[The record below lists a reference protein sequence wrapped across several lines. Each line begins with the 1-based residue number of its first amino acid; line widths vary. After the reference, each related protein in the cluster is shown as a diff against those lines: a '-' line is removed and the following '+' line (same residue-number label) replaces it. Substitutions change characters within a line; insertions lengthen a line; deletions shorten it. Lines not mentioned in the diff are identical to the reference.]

1 MNIKIPN
8 PSNMRIR
15 RTLWSLLCL
24 LLTGQALQANA
35 QDAVAVGAQIT
46 SEANIVSGKAYVIY
60 YVGNGASGY
69 MKDTGSAY
77 TGKDDSTP
85 NERAV
90 YYFTANGDGTWK
102 VKNFYTGNYWGTPTS
117 NDNSYIGTAAE
128 DAAGS
133 WALNFQSNGNI
144 APSCNS
150 HSWNRSGSNVHPSSV
165 GTINVNQ
172 LQIFEVPLSTTA
184 LSELISHDISIASE
198 AAATVVTG
206 QWYVMSQRT
215 RSSYVYE
222 DATTHTLKHTQTKPG
237 GKATTNASY
246 LVQLVSGT
254 DGNYYIKNGLGN
266 YIGQITAS
274 INVPTTALKEEQH
287 AVQKINNTDGHYS
300 VQCTSNSV
308 VLDANDFTLG
318 DPATVVGWGTT
329 VPTATGSN
337 NDWAFYPVELIPT
350 ASEVYTLNNTN
361 NNRGALVYNGT
372 SNNVALVASA
382 NLNASNANHQWVLY
396 PTATDGQ
403 YYLYNVGADKFAI
416 PTSIAQ
422 DDQNA
427 WVFSNN
433 AVAVTLLNQGNGKFR
448 IKMATNPVNGTN
460 AAVLGV
466 NINRTPAVFNYN
478 DAGSD
483 FAFTL
488 VEGVNASTQVEAAV
502 GRLITSLTPLNSYPQ
517 QSGWYAIQIRGK
529 QNTAAYAGRF
539 MQMAPQLYNNLYPLT
554 FTGAINVQPAVT
566 DPTFLTYI
574 SHTSWDVNTWQLPDG
589 RYLVNNG
596 NNKFPTP
603 SLTAGN
609 VLCGYSNGNYFK
621 EANNYY
627 ADPYNNNAN
636 YFIGETTS
644 MRTAYTVYPIDL
656 EDAGLVPWKVNIS
669 ENPSDRQVT
678 CARNDVS
685 GLTAVYNNGYFFLP
699 DDVTP
704 SASDFTTASYNGK
717 TPDFVIDTEN
727 HLITVNYLFTSDKVY
742 TITNTNEGA
751 TRGSLIYNPDNTK
764 WVWASGKSG
773 TFDASQA
780 NSQWVFIPTGTANQY
795 YLYNVGAGKF
805 AIPMKGGTYGNGNS
819 YSWGFS
825 DNAVAIKLIQQSDGS
840 FKMYSVTHNVVISI
854 STNYTGPVI
863 FFDDN
868 GAKFNISL
876 VDGQNQSAAATAA
889 ANKLYNN
896 RTDTKL
902 TAAPASDGWYA
913 IKIQSKTGQAGY
925 ANNFLYTLATE
936 YNNSGTYYPLAHASE
951 VKLCPSISD
960 ATYYFKITPRAGNYD
975 WQMPNGKYLVKP
987 SAETF
992 PVSSTSKNT
1001 IGISLNSGGF
1011 RFTAGSLYA
1020 DAYDNFIG
1028 ETTYVNRTLYDI
1040 YPVDL
1045 EAAGLTEWKV
1055 TISEGEEG
1063 AQITCSRSDAS
1074 GLTTVY
1080 TEGFFFL
1087 PTGATPD
1094 ASDFT
1099 VAGDGEYNHR
1109 ISINASKHTITA
1121 IRIQETV
1128 QVTTKEGL
1136 TTGWYLLKM
1145 ATGTHADKYILNNS
1159 NEQNYNSDRY
1169 PLTYQADASTPDDDN
1184 ALYYVRIIHDDTSA
1198 DNVQMQAANGHY
1210 LSNLAKAATSPN
1222 NIALTVSNEKFLFG
1236 GFKPYNNGDNRIL
1249 GRSNGDTSTS
1259 FEAYNVSPLSQ
1270 GLIAWQVTITGSTIS
1285 DYMTCSNE
1293 NVVGLTKVYNNG
1305 YIFLPDGIVPTE
1317 SDFTWSLTT
1326 PTILVVDD
1334 DNYTITLKPAI
1345 ESYAVLAGH
1354 QSTGVGNTNAVMERI
1369 KLGVNTDDV
1378 KLTKAYITLK
1388 DATKDKIS
1396 RLAVYQTRTNQF
1408 NPSVGENDLTLLGQT
1423 SDISKSTIEL
1433 TLDEVTLTQGYYL
1446 WLAVDVK
1453 DDATLISSTIGAA
1466 VTSFDYK
1473 KGDDATT
1480 YSYTISSDPNG
1491 RATIFKTQSFVFVP
1505 SNTDAE
1511 YYRIPAIAFDNAGG
1525 IVAFSDLRHIST
1537 EDIGKSPTH
1546 TIDVVARRSTDSGKT
1561 WGAATY
1567 VAQVNAGTQGDN
1579 FGYGDAAVVKAANG
1593 NLIAMLAGGTTSFQ
1607 SGMQHLYLT
1616 KSTDN
1621 GVTWSTPTDIFNDA
1635 SKLNKNGLSI
1645 SSIFTTSG
1653 SGLCTS
1659 NGHLMFV
1666 AVTKHQGDGTNYNH
1680 ILESSDNGDTWQLKP
1695 AVAYTGSDE
1704 SKVIERLDGSLLMSV
1719 RSAGYGAAAYRGF
1732 NVSTDMGETWGTQYQ
1747 NPTIWG
1753 NGSDHDIIYYSGA
1766 SAEYPKGVMLH
1777 TMCNNGGRQKL
1788 TLYISLDGGE
1798 TWALAYEIQKGLAAY
1813 TCMKVLAD
1821 GSLGILFEDG
1831 SLRDKGDEY
1840 AINFLTLSSSQM
1852 TSLISKAKDML
1863 ALETNSTYKIK
1874 NYGNNKFISKNA
1886 EENTN
1891 NVLMT
1896 TTESDAATFILIP
1909 SKLQAGFYYLYD
1921 TQSGYFLTAD
1931 NSTTGVSARWTYS
1944 TSTPTAFMIRESD
1957 AMSTLYTLGAISAA
1971 SNSDTGNYLG
1981 NNDQGY
1987 PNRNDNQ
1994 WYIVKAAENAV
2005 VDITAVTSNI
2015 ESFVNSAAA
2024 AGTQLQYTA
2033 KVGSA
2038 ARGTVVIPF
2047 EADVTGDVEAYTLTA
2062 VDGNENL
2069 QGTKVETIEANK
2081 PVLLKNSGTLVLTAK
2096 EGTLEYADAPVN
2108 GFLHG
2113 VYTPTPAPEG
2123 SYVLQK
2129 QGDVVAFFHV
2139 EDIHPT
2145 VGAFRAYLE
2154 TPSNARMLTI
2164 NFDGETTGINSID
2177 NGQLIMDNG
2186 AVYDLQGRKV
2196 NLELTKG
2203 GVTLPRGLY
2212 IINGKKVVIK

>member
-1 MNIKIPN
+1 
-8 PSNMRIR
+8 MRIR
-15 RTLWSLLCL
+15 LTLWSLLCF

-35 QDAVAVGAQIT
+35 QDVVAVGAQIT
-46 SEANIVSGKAYVIY
+46 SESSIVSGKAYVLQYLATGTPYITENNGQYSLPNSQNQATEASTY
-60 YVGNGASGY
+60 YLIS
-69 MKDTGSAY
+69 
-77 TGKDDSTP
+77 
-85 NERAV
+85 
-90 YYFTANGDGTWK
+90 NGDGTWK
-102 VKNFYTGNYWGTPTS
+102 IKNYYSGKCWGVPVY
-117 NDNSYIGTAAE
+117 NTALAAADE
-128 DAAGS
+128 SAAGTWS
-133 WALNFQSNGNI
+133 LNFSGGI
-144 APSCNS
+144 AYPSAPDADGTVRGID
-150 HSWNRSGSNVHPSSV
+150 RSSQKMLGH
-165 GTINVNQ
+165 GTGTGITKRIK
-172 LQIFEVPLSTTA
+172 IFEVPLSTTA

-198 AAATVVTG
+198 AAATVETG

-222 DATTHTLKHTQTKPG
+222 DVTTHTLKHTQTKPS

-266 YIGQITAS
+266 YIGQIIAS
-274 INVPTTALKEEQH
+274 TNVPTTALKEEQH

-300 VQCTSNSV
+300 VQCISNSV
-308 VLDANDFTLG
+308 VLNANDFTLG
-318 DPATVVGWGTT
+318 DPATVVGWETT
-329 VPTATGSN
+329 APAATGSN

-403 YYLYNVGADKFAI
+403 YYLYNVGAGKFAI

-488 VEGVNASTQVEAAV
+488 VEGANASTQVEAAV
-502 GRLITSLTPLNSYPQ
+502 GKLVDNQTALSAVPASGTNSWYVIRIKTHGTFSNRYVYP
-517 QSGWYAIQIRGK
+517 
-529 QNTAAYAGRF
+529 AATE
-539 MQMAPQLYNNLYPLT
+539 QTYNNTNYPLT
-554 FTGAINVQPAVT
+554 FDHDIDIRPAINEVKYFT
-566 DPTFLTYI
+566 RI
-574 SHTSWDVNTWQLPDG
+574 SNTNNKVYWQMPNG
-589 RYLVNNG
+589 KYLYG
-596 NNKFPTP
+596 DENKFPIST
-603 SLTAGN
+603 LTEKTFSMA
-609 VLCGYSNGNYFK
+609 YSDNGFYMWGSSRY
-621 EANNYY
+621 AVPYY
-627 ADPYNNNAN
+627 LGSK
-636 YFIGETTS
+636 YFIGETS
-644 MRTAYTVYPIDL
+644 SVNAYYDIYPIDL

-1063 AQITCSRSDAS
+1063 AQIICSRSDAS

-1159 NEQNYNSDRY
+1159 NEQNYNTDRY

-1511 YYRIPAIAFDNAGG
+1511 YYRIPAIAIDNAGG

-1666 AVTKHQGDGTNYNH
+1666 AVTKHQGYGTNYNH

-1981 NNDQGY
+1981 NYDQGY
-1987 PNRNDNQ
+1987 PNRNDNH

-2062 VDGNENL
+2062 VDGNSNL

-2108 GFLHG
+2108 GLLHG
-2113 VYTPTPAPEG
+2113 VYTSTQAPVG

-2139 EDIHPT
+2139 EDIQPM
-2145 VGAFRAYLE
+2145 VEAFRAYLTVE
-2154 TPSNARMLTI
+2154 GNARMLTI

-2203 GVTLPRGLY
+2203 GETLPRGLY